1 MKDFFLLKVL
11 DRFRPVFQRL
21 GVDYPM
27 MRKILQLKCV
37 MDERRVPTVMM
48 NSRSDAAS
56 NSKANFRMSL
66 LIYAGIGVFIG
77 LVLLLPVPL
86 FFGMNLVMG
95 MLIFMIITTMISDFS
110 SILLDVR
117 DKSILLPRPVEPRTL
132 NAAKLIHIVTYLA
145 RITFA
150 ISAGSLVV
158 GTLRHGVGFLLLFL
172 LLMVLICGFVILLTS
187 LLYYAILSV
196 FSGEKLKDIINY
208 FQIILTVFI
217 TVGYQFLGRVVDFS
231 SLKGTFTPSWWDVFL
246 PSMWFSAPFSL
257 LLEHNFSPFYIG
269 FSLLAVVIPVVTTV
283 LYVKVVAP
291 RFERNLQKL
300 NSSGESRP
308 AKKRNFQRAVSNL
321 ICFDPLEKVFFCF
334 TQQVMA
340 NERKLKL
347 RLYPS
352 LAFSV
357 IMPFFFFVS
366 LFSGRSFPTAYESF
380 THGRYYLY
388 LYFSAAV
395 FPPLFS
401 FVSISENYRGAWIY
415 RALPVENP
423 AAVMKGAFK
432 AFLCK
437 YVLPIQ
443 GLMSAIFLALF
454 GAKIIPDILLI
465 LVNSMI
471 MILVTYKFSKK
482 ALPFCQDFQYTQNGN
497 SMGVFFLSFLLCGA
511 LALVHY
517 VLGKYTAFGVW
528 INLAVSL
535 GAAVL
540 LWRISFQITWEDL
553 AERRREEIHLLR

>member
-11 DRFRPVFQRL
+11 DRFRFVFQRL

-27 MRKILQLKCV
+27 MRKILQLKFM
-37 MDERRVPTVMM
+37 MDDRRVPTVMM
-48 NSRSDAAS
+48 NSRRDAA
-56 NSKANFRMSL
+56 SKANFRTSL
-66 LIYAGIGVFIG
+66 LIYAFIGVFIG
-77 LVLLLPVPL
+77 LFLLLPLPL

-95 MLIFMIITTMISDFS
+95 MLIFMIMTTMISDFS

-132 NAAKLIHIVTYLA
+132 NAAKLIYIVAYLA
-145 RITFA
+145 RITLA
-150 ISAGSLVV
+150 LSAGSLAV
-158 GTLRHGVGFLLLFL
+158 GTLRRGAVFFFLFL
-172 LLMVLICGFVILLTS
+172 LQLVLICGFVILLTS
-187 LLYYAILSV
+187 LLYYAILTV

-208 FQIILTVFI
+208 FQIVLTVFI
-217 TVGYQFLGRVVDFS
+217 TVGYQFLGRVFDLS
-231 SLKGTFTPSWWDVFL
+231 SLNGTFSPAWWNVFL

-257 LLEHNFSPFYIG
+257 LLEHDFSPFYAG

-300 NSSGESRP
+300 NSGGESRP
-308 AKKRNFQRAVSNL
+308 AKKRAFQRAVSNL
-321 ICFDPLEKVFFCF
+321 ICFDPLEKVFFRF
-334 TQQVMA
+334 TQQMLA

-357 IMPFFFFVS
+357 MMPFLFFVS
-366 LFSGRSFPTAYESF
+366 FFSRQSFSTAYESF
-380 THGRYYLY
+380 TQGRYYLY

-401 FVSISENYRGAWIY
+401 SVSTSENYRGAWIY
-415 RALPVENP
+415 RALPVESP

-443 GLMSAIFLALF
+443 VLMSVIFLALF
-454 GAKIIPDILLI
+454 GVKIIPDLLLI
-465 LVNSMI
+465 FANTMVL
-471 MILVTYKFSKK
+471 ILVTYKFSKK
-482 ALPFCQDFQYTQNGN
+482 ELPFCQDFQYTQNGS
-497 SMGVFFLSFLLCGA
+497 SMGMFFLSFLLCGF
-511 LALVHY
+511 LVLVHY
-517 VLGKYTAFGVW
+517 VLAEYTDFGVW
-528 INLAVSL
+528 INTAVSL

-553 AERRREEIHLLR
+553 AERNREEIRLLR